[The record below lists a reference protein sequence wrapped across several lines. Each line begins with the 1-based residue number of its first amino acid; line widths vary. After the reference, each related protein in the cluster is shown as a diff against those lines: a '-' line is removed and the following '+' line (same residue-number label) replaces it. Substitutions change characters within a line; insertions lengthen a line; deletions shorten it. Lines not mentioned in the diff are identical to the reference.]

1 MKIRFR
7 GKHCKNK
14 IQMGDPA
21 IPDVHGDAVAVVVD
35 AGGDGEEFEAAGVAV
50 LVVGAVSVV
59 VEAVHEDAPVVNLTI
74 ITKCS
79 RKTGKT
85 NHGE

>member
-35 AGGDGEEFEAAGVAV
+35 AGGDGEEGEAAGVAV

-59 VEAVHEDAPVVNLTI
+59 VEAVHEDAPVVNLAMNKI
-74 ITKCS
+74 AS
-79 RKTGKT
+79 RKPHK
-85 NHGE
+85 

>member
-1 MKIRFR
+1 
-7 GKHCKNK
+7 
-14 IQMGDPA
+14 MGDPA

-59 VEAVHEDAPVVNLTI
+59 VEAVHEDAPVVNLAMRI
-74 ITKCS
+74 SKIKIPS
-79 RKTGKT
+79 HKIMVEENFPKKFP
-85 NHGE
+85 E

>member
-1 MKIRFR
+1 
-7 GKHCKNK
+7 
-14 IQMGDPA
+14 MGDPA

-59 VEAVHEDAPVVNLTI
+59 VEAVHEDAPVVNLAMRI
-74 ITKCS
+74 SKIKI
-79 RKTGKT
+79 KTMVEE
-85 NHGE
+85 NFP